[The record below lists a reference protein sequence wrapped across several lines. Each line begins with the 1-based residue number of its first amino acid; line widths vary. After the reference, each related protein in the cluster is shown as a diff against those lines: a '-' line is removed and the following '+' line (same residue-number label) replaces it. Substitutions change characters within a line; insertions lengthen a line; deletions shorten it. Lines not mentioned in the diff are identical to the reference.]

1 MPEQLASQVA
11 ALARIQEH
19 LVKSTERVL
28 IGIIGKPGAGKSTL
42 SKFLMSKLPKEFV
55 TVVPMDGY
63 HLSNKILKELKRADR
78 KGAPDTFD
86 VAGFISLIKRIR
98 SEQSQNIYYPIFDRA
113 IEESIAAQGVV
124 TAATKVVIIEGN
136 YLLHDEGGWEVCNDL
151 LDESWMVDVDD
162 DKRIARL
169 ISRHIAY
176 GKEPEAAKAWAKG
189 TDEVNAKLIE
199 RGRGRADYIVA
210 ID

>member
-1 MPEQLASQVA
+1 MPEQLASQEA
-11 ALARIQEH
+11 ALARIQNH
-19 LVKSTERVL
+19 LENSSERVL

-42 SKFLMSKLPKEFV
+42 SKFLMAKLPKEFV

-63 HLSNKILKELKRADR
+63 HLSNKVLKDLKRADR

-86 VAGFISLIKRIR
+86 VAGFISLVKRIR
-98 SEQSQNIYYPIFDRA
+98 TEQTQNIYYPIFDRA

-124 TAATKVVIIEGN
+124 TSVTKVVIIEGN
-136 YLLHDEGGWEVCNDL
+136 YLLHDNGGWEVCNDL

-162 DKRIARL
+162 DKRISRL

-176 GKEPEAAKAWAKG
+176 GKDPEAAKVWAKG

-199 RGRGRADYIVA
+199 RGRNRADFVVA

>member
-1 MPEQLASQVA
+1 MSAQIDSLEGALTHIQGILDSSQ
-11 ALARIQEH
+11 
-19 LVKSTERVL
+19 ERFL
-28 IGIIGKPGAGKSTL
+28 LGIVGKPGSGKSTFTKSL
-42 SKFLMSKLPKEFV
+42 VNGLKSPEVALIN
-55 TVVPMDGY
+55 MDGY
-63 HLSNKILKELKRADR
+63 HMSNEILLMLDRRER

-86 VAGFISLIKRIR
+86 VAGFISLVKRIR
-98 SEQSQNIYYPIFDRA
+98 TEQTQNIYYPIFDRA

-124 TAATKVVIIEGN
+124 TSDTKVVIIEGN
-136 YLLHDEGGWEVCNDL
+136 YLLHDAGGWEAVKDL

-189 TDEVNAKLIE
+189 TDEANAQLIE
-199 RGRGRADYIVA
+199 RGRARADFVVR

>member
-1 MPEQLASQVA
+1 MPEQLANQQA
-11 ALARIQEH
+11 ALARIQGF
-19 LVKSTERVL
+19 LSDSTERVL

-63 HLSNKILKELKRADR
+63 HLSNKVLKELKRADR

-86 VAGFISLIKRIR
+86 VAGFASLVKRIR
-98 SEQSQNIYYPIFDRA
+98 SEQTQNIYYPIFDRS

-124 TAATKVVIIEGN
+124 TSDTKVVIIEGN
-136 YLLHDEGGWEVCNDL
+136 YLLHDAGGWEAVKDL

-176 GKEPEAAKAWAKG
+176 GK
-189 TDEVNAKLIE
+189 
-199 RGRGRADYIVA
+199 
-210 ID
+210 